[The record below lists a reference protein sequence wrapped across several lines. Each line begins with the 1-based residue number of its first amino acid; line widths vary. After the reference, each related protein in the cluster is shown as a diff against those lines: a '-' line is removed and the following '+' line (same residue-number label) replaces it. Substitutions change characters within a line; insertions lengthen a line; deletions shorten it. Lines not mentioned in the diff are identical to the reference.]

1 MGLLHMPLQPKNY
14 LHREHGKIKVL
25 SLSAYVKRRVEAYQ
39 FQDLVA
45 LLI

>member
-14 LHREHGKIKVL
+14 LHKEHGKIKV
-25 SLSAYVKRRVEAYQ
+25 LSAYVKRRVEAYR